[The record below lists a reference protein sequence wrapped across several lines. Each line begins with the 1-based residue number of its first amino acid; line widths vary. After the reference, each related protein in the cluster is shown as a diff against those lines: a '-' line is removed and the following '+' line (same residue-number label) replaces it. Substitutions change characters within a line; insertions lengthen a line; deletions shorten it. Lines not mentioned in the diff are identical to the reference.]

1 MVVVEETLQDVA
13 VVVCVLGVVV
23 FAEAEPAAQLRRSNA
38 TVPRMLTKWL
48 EMYFQS
54 LGMAVPFSVL

>member
-1 MVVVEETLQDVA
+1 MADVEEMLQDVGAA
-13 VVVCVLGVVV
+13 VWVLNVVGADGEDPTTQ
-23 FAEAEPAAQLRRSNA
+23 FRRSNA

-54 LGMAVPFSVL
+54 LGIAVPFRAG

>member
-1 MVVVEETLQDVA
+1 VVVVEETLQDVE
-13 VVVCVLGVVV
+13 VGVWMLDVVV
-23 FAEAEPAAQLRRSNA
+23 FPEAEPPAQFRRSNA

-54 LGMAVPFSVL
+54 LGIAVPFSGL